1 MIDKIEKLSDGRY
14 KVYYKSG
21 RIVTYDKLPK
31 SAIKEGFK
39 ENDSSAKRQEENKVA
54 ETLGKS
60 EKQTVL
66 KNKSSKGR
74 ILAIILYP
82 DNSEQM
88 DFFEFLKKHERMIYI
103 LHAPEKVQGLPCFG
117 FMDELPEENHD
128 YKPHYHVM
136 LSFPNPIS
144 VKGFVKSSAGAIKH
158 AEIVSD
164 RRSYC
169 RYMIHD
175 TYAALKAHK
184 TEYKYEDI
192 KYTDKDFFLSCVL
205 DSRNDSEVSAF
216 AEITSIIDDNFIV
229 SLPELVQAVKALKR
243 LDLLTFCMKRGYIL
257 SAYIRDNRLI
267 YCGK

>member
-1 MIDKIEKLSDGRY
+1 MIEKVEKLEDGRY

-21 RIVTYDKLPK
+21 RIVTYYKLPK

-39 ENDSSAKRQEENKVA
+39 DDTTAKKQEKNKTA

-60 EKQTVL
+60 EKQTGFKL
-66 KNKSSKGR
+66 KSAKGR
-74 ILAIILYP
+74 VLAIILYP

-88 DFFEFLKKHERMIYI
+88 DFFGWLKKHEKLIYI
-103 LHAPEKVQGLPCFG
+103 LHAPEKVLGLPCSCFG
-117 FMDELPEENHD
+117 DELPEENHD
-128 YKPHYHVM
+128 YKPHIHIM

-144 VKGFVKSSAGAIKH
+144 VKGFIKSSAGAIKH

-184 TEYKYEDI
+184 TEYSYEDI

-205 DSRNDSEVSAF
+205 DSRNDSETAAF

-229 SLPELVQAVKALKR
+229 SLPELVQTVKSLKR

>member
-1 MIDKIEKLSDGRY
+1 MIEKVEKLENGRY

-21 RIVTYDKLPK
+21 RTVTYNKLPK
-31 SAIKEGFK
+31 SALKEGFK
-39 ENDSSAKRQEENKVA
+39 NDSSEKQKNKKA
-54 ETLGKS
+54 SELLSKS
-60 EKQTVL
+60 EKQTGF
-66 KNKSSKGR
+66 KNKNSKGR

-88 DFFEFLKKHERMIYI
+88 NFFEWLKKHEKMIYI
-103 LHAPEKVQGLPCFG
+103 LHAPERVQGLPCSDFV
-117 FMDELPEENHD
+117 DELPEENHD
-128 YKPHYHVM
+128 YKPHIHIM

-175 TYAALKAHK
+175 TYASLKAHK

>member
-1 MIDKIEKLSDGRY
+1 MIEKIEKLENGRY

-21 RIVTYDKLPK
+21 LVRIYDKLPK

-39 ENDSSAKRQEENKVA
+39 DDTTKKQ
-54 ETLGKS
+54 KS
-60 EKQTVL
+60 EETSEPL
-66 KNKSSKGR
+66 KKSETKTDFKSKNARGR
-74 ILAIILYP
+74 IIACILYP
-82 DNSEQM
+82 DNMEQIN
-88 DFFEFLKKHERMIYI
+88 FFSWLKSHEKLIYI
-103 LHAPEKVQGLPCFG
+103 LHAPEKVQGLPCSDFVY
-117 FMDELPEENHD
+117 ELPEENHD

-136 LSFPNPIS
+136 ISFPQAVT

-184 TEYKYEDI
+184 TEYNYEDI

-229 SLPELVQAVKALKR
+229 SLPELVQALKALKR

>member
-1 MIDKIEKLSDGRY
+1 MIEKVVKLSDGRY

-21 RIVTYDKLPK
+21 LVRIYSKLPK
-31 SAIKEGFK
+31 SVLKEGFK
-39 ENDSSAKRQEENKVA
+39 DDTSEKQEENKTA
-54 ETLGKS
+54 ETLSKS
-60 EKQTVL
+60 ETKTEIKSKS
-66 KNKSSKGR
+66 KNSRGR
-74 ILAIILYP
+74 IIAIILYP
-82 DNSEQM
+82 DNVEQM
-88 DFFEFLKKHERMIYI
+88 DFFSWLKKHEKLIYI
-103 LHAPEKVQGLPCFG
+103 LHAPEKVQGLPCSG
-117 FMDELPEENHD
+117 FVDELPEENHD
-128 YKPHYHVM
+128 YKPHIHIM
-136 LSFPNPIS
+136 LSFPNAIS

-175 TYAALKAHK
+175 TYASLKAHK
-184 TEYKYEDI
+184 TEYKYDDI

-216 AEITSIIDDNFIV
+216 SEITSLIDNNCIV

-243 LDLLTFCMKRGYIL
+243 LDLLTFCMRKGYIL
-257 SAYIRDNRLI
+257 TAYIRDNRLI

>member
-1 MIDKIEKLSDGRY
+1 MIDKVEKLENGRY

-31 SAIKEGFK
+31 SVIKEGFEDGATTEK
-39 ENDSSAKRQEENKVA
+39 QEENKVV

-60 EKQTVL
+60 EKQADF
-66 KNKSSKGR
+66 KRKSAKGR
-74 ILAIILYP
+74 VLAIILYP
-82 DNSEQM
+82 DNNEQM
-88 DFFEFLKKHERMIYI
+88 DFFEWLKKHEKMIYI
-103 LHAPEKVQGLPCFG
+103 LHAPEKVQGLPCSDFV
-117 FMDELPEENHD
+117 DELPEENHD
-128 YKPHYHVM
+128 YKPHYHIM

-175 TYAALKAHK
+175 TYSALKAHK

-229 SLPELVQAVKALKR
+229 SLPELVQAVKGSKR
-243 LDLLTFCMKRGYIL
+243 LDLLSFCIKRGYIL